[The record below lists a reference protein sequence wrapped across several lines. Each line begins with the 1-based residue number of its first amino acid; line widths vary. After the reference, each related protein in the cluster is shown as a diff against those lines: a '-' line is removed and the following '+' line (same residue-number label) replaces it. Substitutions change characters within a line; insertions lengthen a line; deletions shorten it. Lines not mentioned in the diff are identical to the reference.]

1 MDKKFELVEVGKVS
15 NKERIFK
22 IRDNNTG
29 NEQWF
34 SREKLFNTLFRNPSY
49 YDCVLGMKVSADGR
63 ILTNRLP
70 KEVNVD
76 ILKVRNDI
84 CNIITNEV
92 YKSGCVGINLVYE
105 PDHIFKAYSF
115 TSRGKTINKELT
127 LHVDKLMHQLQY
139 SMVNTTN
146 AWVSNHHMYMI
157 IRKNFIQQIIGIFGD
172 KYAVLVYKD
181 DRSVSILI
189 ADQNRHPY
197 SDQDTKIVK
206 QSCKWMADIMDRYI
220 QYFQMLYKT
229 NPDKFRGSR
238 AEKAWTQLDNSYL
251 KLSHGKHLSLSDKNN
266 LTTVGNLKLLIVH
279 YHTAVDNSWAAI
291 DADLIEQQ
299 ENYIPAWLHLNDKMV
314 ALLSAVFTRR

>member
-1 MDKKFELVEVGKVS
+1 MKNYSLVEVTKDG
-15 NKERIFK
+15 KERAFK

-34 SREKLFNTLFRNPSY
+34 KREKLFNTLFRNPKY
-49 YDCVLGMKVSADGR
+49 YDCVEGLKVSVDGK
-63 ILTNRLP
+63 ILTSMP
-70 KEVNVD
+70 VTPVIEIEAKD
-76 ILKVRNDI
+76 INTIINTELCKV
-84 CNIITNEV
+84 
-92 YKSGCVGINLVYE
+92 GCVGINLVYE

-146 AWVSNHHMYMI
+146 TWVSNHHMYMI
-157 IRKNFIQQIIGIFGD
+157 IRKNFIQQINSAFAD
-172 KYAVLVYKD
+172 KYAVVVYKD

-197 SDQDTKIVK
+197 TDQDTKIVK
-206 QSCKWMADIMDRYI
+206 QSCKWMAAIMDRYI
-220 QYFQMLYKT
+220 QYFQMMYKT

-238 AEKAWTQLDNSYL
+238 AEDTWNQLDSNYIR
-251 KLSHGKHLSLSDKNN
+251 LSHGNHLSLSDKNN
-266 LTTVGNLKLLIVH
+266 LTSVTNLKLLIAH
-279 YHTAVDNSWAAI
+279 YHTAVANSWAAI

-299 ENYIPAWLHLNDKMV
+299 ESYIPAWLYSNDKMV
-314 ALLSAVFTRR
+314 ALLSAMFIRR